1 MSDTKHGPS
10 IKAWG
15 PEYMALDD
23 VIEVFGVS
31 RRTLF
36 NRKKEGTITFVMF
49 EGMNYVPLTALKRY
63 FGEDVVEFKLSGR
76 TYNRTTGRYEPS
88 SP

>member
-1 MSDTKHGPS
+1 MNDSKHGPN

-15 PEYMALDD
+15 PEYMAMDD

-36 NRKKEGTITFVMF
+36 NRKKDGTLTFVMF
-49 EGMNYVPLTALKRY
+49 EGRNYVHLSALKRY
-63 FGEDVVEFKLSGR
+63 FGEDVVEFKLADR
-76 TYNRTTGRYEPS
+76 TYNKETGRYEATA
-88 SP
+88 